1 MSAPGRPAASL
12 RPAWLW
18 ACGLDVAV
26 RKPGNV
32 SVHSAGHRMQAEQFL
47 ASAAAAADALC
58 DRRLG
63 VGARIEAAVAATR
76 AAVGCNTNLGI
87 VLLCVPLAVA
97 WERAGGAGL
106 AGLRTALDEVLR
118 ELDVDDARAAYRAIA
133 LASPAGLGRV
143 QAQDV
148 HEVPQLGLRD
158 AMALAAERDSI
169 ARQYRDGFRDILD
182 EGLRALRE
190 SAAPGAM
197 LGDAVQHLYLS
208 LLARWPDSHIV
219 RKLGAGVAHT
229 VTDEAARW
237 LFRLR
242 DDFSSGR
249 GAEFAAWDKSLKERG
264 INPGSSADMT
274 VATLF
279 CAALLAPEC
288 IRKEAS
294 SSWHGI
300 CIDIFRDERQP
311 VFARP
316 DPLGGKPG

>member
-1 MSAPGRPAASL
+1 MSPPTGPAASL
-12 RPAWLW
+12 RSAWLW

-32 SVHSAGHRMQAEQFL
+32 SVHSAGHRMQAGQFL
-47 ASAAAAADALC
+47 DSAAAAADALC

-63 VGARIEAAVAATR
+63 VGVRIEAAVAATR

-97 WERAGGAGL
+97 WERAPMATA
-106 AGLRTALDEVLR
+106 AGLRAALGRLLG
-118 ELDVDDARAAYRAIA
+118 ELDVADARAAYRAIA
-133 LASPAGLGRV
+133 LASPGGLGQA

-148 HEVPQLGLRD
+148 HEEPQVGLRD
-158 AMALAAERDSI
+158 AMGLAADRDSI

-182 EGLRALRE
+182 DGLHALFE
-190 SAAPGAM
+190 APAPGAT
-197 LGDAVQHLYLS
+197 LGDLVQHIYVS

-229 VTDEAARW
+229 VTDEAACW
-237 LFRLR
+237 WSRLR
-242 DDFSSGR
+242 EDFSAGR
-249 GAEFAAWDKSLKERG
+249 SEAFAAWDKSLKERG
-264 INPGSSADMT
+264 INPGTSADMT

-288 IRKEAS
+288 CRLEAS
-294 SSWHGI
+294 ASWHGI
-300 CIDIFRDERQP
+300 CIDSFRDERQP